1 MAVLRIEAHLGRLDR
16 AGRYRFSAMD
26 ILADIHDWTRWIV
39 LFMLVGAAGWGIV
52 SFVQKRSFEGRGD
65 AVYAIAMTFFD
76 IQVTI
81 GLILWIAGRMPPRV
95 DHPWIMLVA
104 VLVGHAALILG
115 RRRPAQGHAYAGF
128 GLLLALLLVAGG
140 IPWGG

>member
-1 MAVLRIEAHLGRLDR
+1 MAVLPIDAHPRRLVP
-16 AGRYRFSAMD
+16 GPQYRVRSMD
-26 ILADIHDWTRWIV
+26 FLADIHDWTRWIV
-39 LFMLVGAAGWGIV
+39 LGALLGAAGWGIV
-52 SFVQKRSFEGRGD
+52 SFVRKRPFEGRGD
-65 AVYAIAMTFFD
+65 AVYAVAMTLFD

-104 VLVGHAALILG
+104 VLVGHLGLILA

-128 GLLLALLLVAGG
+128 GLVLALLLVAGG
-140 IPWGG
+140 IPWAG